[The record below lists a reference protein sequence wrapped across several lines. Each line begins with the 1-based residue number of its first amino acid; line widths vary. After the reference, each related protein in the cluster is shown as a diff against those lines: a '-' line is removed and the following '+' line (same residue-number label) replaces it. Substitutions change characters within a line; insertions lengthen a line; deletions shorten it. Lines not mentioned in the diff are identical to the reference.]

1 MKLIIN
7 YERLSKILIRRIV
20 SLYGESKMIGE
31 LSGIFQDKKKL
42 PKQPE
47 KCIDDVSSY
56 DPVSAEPGL
65 LNLYFFQLL
74 DRTVYDITVDDR
86 KISKLSNGNASG
98 FMVDPELFCSV

>member
-20 SLYGESKMIGE
+20 SLYGESKMIGK
-31 LSGIFQDKKKL
+31 LSGIFQDKKS
-42 PKQPE
+42 
-47 KCIDDVSSY
+47 CRSDDVSSY